1 MILYIQ
7 PHFTYPGGS
16 GKFVLETAVR
26 LAQKGLDVG
35 VLALSGDSEII
46 NTYPHIKY
54 FFVGGPLPNTM
65 SHWLT
70 LPRLMRRVE
79 EKISKLKVDILFPQ
93 VFPANYWGFLYKRH
107 HKDIP
112 CIWYCHEPSA
122 FVHNLTVIRGIKG
135 AIKYAALLSNPFFQ
149 LLDRKLVRY
158 TDKILANSQ
167 YTASM
172 VRKIY
177 QRDADVVYP
186 GVDIEKFRS
195 NWKKE
200 KYIFAIGRLTKLK
213 RIDLLLKAL
222 ARLKHQGNE
231 EIPLI
236 IAGDGEERANLLRL
250 TQDLGLNQQVQFK
263 GRLLE
268 KEVYEY
274 LGRAKAVVFP
284 TTNEPF
290 GLVPLEAMACG
301 TPVIS
306 SNSGGPRETV
316 IEGETGFLFQPDSEV
331 DLANKIQL
339 LWNNDDLLNQMSHSA
354 RKRVEENFSWDVTV
368 DSLYNILS
376 HAENLSS

>member
-7 PHFTYPGGS
+7 PHFIYPGGS

-26 LAQKGLDVG
+26 LAEKGLNVG
-35 VLALSGDSEII
+35 VLALGGDSQII
-46 NTYPHIKY
+46 SAYPHIKY
-54 FFVGGPLPNTM
+54 FFIGGPLPDTF

-70 LPRLMRRVE
+70 LPHLVRRVDE
-79 EKISKLKVDILFPQ
+79 ELSKLRVDILFPQ

-122 FVHNLTVIRGIKG
+122 FVHNPNVILGLKG
-135 AIKYAALLSNPFFQ
+135 AIKYAALLSNPFLQ

-158 TDKILANSQ
+158 ADKILANSQ

-186 GVDIEKFRS
+186 GVDIEKFRP

-200 KYIFAIGRLTKLK
+200 EYIFTIGRLTKLK
-213 RIDLLLKAL
+213 KIDLLLKAL
-222 ARLKHQGNE
+222 ALLKHQRNQ

-236 IAGDGEERANLLRL
+236 IGGDGEERPNLMKL
-250 TQDLGLNQQVQFK
+250 TQELGLDKQVRFT

-268 KEVYEY
+268 TEVHEY
-274 LGRAKAVVFP
+274 LGKAKVVVFP

-301 TPVIS
+301 TPVIAS
-306 SNSGGPRETV
+306 DSGGPKETV
-316 IEGETGFLFQPDSEV
+316 LDGKTGFHFEADDEL
-331 DLANKIQL
+331 DLAHRIQILVENDNL
-339 LWNNDDLLNQMSHSA
+339 LKEMSIASRRH
-354 RKRVEENFSWDVTV
+354 VEQNFSWEKTAQK
-368 DSLYNILS
+368 LYRVFEEFL
-376 HAENLSS
+376 H